1 MLLSGVRGMKR
12 WRGGTSW
19 LTVIVRLS
27 RYSMVILGNYSVVSL
42 DSKSVLNLHIN
53 QSVFSLVIVI
63 QW

>member
-1 MLLSGVRGMKR
+1 MEG
-12 WRGGTSW
+12 GGTSW